1 MERTGPLTVVSLGAG
16 RCELEIELTQA
27 LRSEGHE
34 VMFTCVDLN
43 PLSLE
48 AGRSTARSAGLSE
61 SMRFVVSDVNRVSD
75 LGQHDAI
82 IAAQCLHHFVELEAI
97 LDSVRDALTTDG
109 LFLVSD
115 MIGRNGHQMW
125 PEALEVVQTF
135 WRKLPARLRTESHSG
150 RVLAEYDNIS
160 YADVGFEGIKAQ
172 DILPLLVERFEFEVF
187 APFACVTTPFVN
199 RRFGWSY
206 DADSEADR
214 TLVDQVATTDQKLM
228 DSGEIKP
235 TQLVAAMSK
244 GSASRRLS
252 TTVWSPR
259 ESIRV
264 PG

>member
-1 MERTGPLTVVSLGAG
+1 MSLGSG
-16 RCELEIELTQA
+16 RCELEIELTQS
-27 LRSEGHE
+27 LRREGHE
-34 VMFTCVDLN
+34 VMFTCLDLN
-43 PLSLE
+43 SVLLE
-48 AGRSTARSAGLSE
+48 AGKINAKSAGLGE

-75 LGQHDAI
+75 LGQHHAI
-82 IAAQCLHHFVELEAI
+82 VAAQCLHHFIELEAI
-97 LDSVRDALTTDG
+97 LDSVHDALTTDG

-115 MIGRNGHQMW
+115 MIGRNGHQLW

-135 WRKLPARLRTESHSG
+135 WKKLPARLRTESHSG

-160 YADVGFEGIKAQ
+160 YADVGFEGIRAQ

-206 DADSEADR
+206 DADSEVDR
-214 TLVDQVATTDQKLM
+214 SLVDQVATTDQKLL
-228 DSGEIKP
+228 DSGAIKP

-244 GSASRRLS
+244 GSASRKLS
-252 TTVWSPR
+252 STVWSPR
-259 ESIRV
+259 ESIRA